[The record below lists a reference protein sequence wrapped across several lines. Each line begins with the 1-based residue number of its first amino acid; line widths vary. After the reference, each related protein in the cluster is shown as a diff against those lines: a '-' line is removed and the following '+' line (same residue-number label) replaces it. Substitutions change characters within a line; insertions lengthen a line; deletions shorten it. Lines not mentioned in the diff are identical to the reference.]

1 MLIRRTH
8 QDKWKLEP
16 KLAKVFL
23 KWWLGVRTR
32 SQDTTKWFTSS
43 ESVMRAL
50 SPCRPLFLASL
61 FE

>member
-43 ESVMRAL
+43 ESVM
-50 SPCRPLFLASL
+50 
-61 FE
+61 